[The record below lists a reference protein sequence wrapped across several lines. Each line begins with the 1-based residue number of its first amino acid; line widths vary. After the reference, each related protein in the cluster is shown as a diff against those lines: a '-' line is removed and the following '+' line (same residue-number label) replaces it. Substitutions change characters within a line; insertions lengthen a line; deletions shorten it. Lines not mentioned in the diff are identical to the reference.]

1 MIASIPGSLAHL
13 APLLVLGLW
22 SVLVLI
28 LVSLFR
34 KPGRE
39 VGYLAFF
46 GTFLSAM
53 SVLRLL
59 REGPGASL
67 FAGAVL
73 VDRFSLLFTLLF
85 LAAAGLAIL
94 TSIPMVERDGKGLGE
109 YYVLVLFSTLGMILM
124 ASSENLLTIF
134 IGLEILSIC
143 LYVLAGFTRESKKS
157 VESSLKYFLLG
168 AFSTA
173 FILYGVALLFGVTRS
188 IDLTN
193 IARAFAVPAEAS
205 VDPRAMLGMGLILVG
220 LAFKVGAVPFH
231 FWVPDVYQGSP
242 TPVAGFMAAG
252 TKAAAVATI
261 LRVFCTGFQ
270 GPGVE
275 ARWVPVLT
283 VLAILTM
290 TVGNVVALAQ
300 TNIKRMLAYSSVA
313 HAGYLLIGVVA
324 TSSMESRPAA
334 LSAIV
339 YYLGGYV
346 FMNLGAFGVA
356 SLLGKEAGEDGEE
369 AYSLHDGY
377 AGLARRRP
385 VLAALMAMFMLS
397 LTGIPPM
404 AGFLGKF
411 FLFRAAV
418 DGKFYL
424 LAVVGLLNSVIGA
437 FYYLRVVVQMY
448 MREPTATAP
457 GPSLT
462 TAEGISL
469 GVAAAATLYLG
480 LFPVWLLD
488 LTRSLL

>member
-1 MIASIPGSLAHL
+1 MIASIPENLAHL
-13 APLLVLGLW
+13 APLMILGVW
-22 SVLVLI
+22 AVLVLL

-39 VGYLAFF
+39 LGYLAFI
-46 GTFLSAM
+46 GTVLSGV

-59 REGPGASL
+59 QGGRAVSLLSGAL
-67 FAGAVL
+67 L

-85 LAAAGLAIL
+85 LITAGLTIL
-94 TSIPMVERDGKGLGE
+94 ASIPLVEKEGKGQGE
-109 YYVLVLFSTLGMILM
+109 YYVLVLCSTLGMILM
-124 ASSENLLTIF
+124 ASSENLLTLF
-134 IGLEILSIC
+134 LGLEILSIC
-143 LYVLAGFTRESKKS
+143 LYVLAGFTREREKS

-188 IDLTN
+188 IDLRG
-193 IARAFAVPAEAS
+193 ISRAFELPVEAG
-205 VDPRAMLGMGLILVG
+205 VDPRAMLGMGFILVG
-220 LAFKVGAVPFH
+220 LAFKVGAAPFH
-231 FWVPDVYQGSP
+231 FWIPDVYQGSP

-261 LRVFCTGFQ
+261 LRLFCTGFQ
-270 GPGVE
+270 GPRVE
-275 ARWVPVLT
+275 AGWVSALT
-283 VLAILTM
+283 LLALITM

-313 HAGYLLIGVVA
+313 HAGYLLVGVVV
-324 TSSMESRPAA
+324 TSSLESRQAA

-339 YYLGGYV
+339 YYMAGYI
-346 FMNLGAFGVA
+346 FMNLGAFGIAFLVGRGA
-356 SLLGKEAGEDGEE
+356 AEGEE
-369 AYSLHDGY
+369 GESLYAYS
-377 AGLARRRP
+377 GLAKSRP
-385 VLAALMAMFMLS
+385 ILAAAMALFMLS

-424 LAVVGLLNSVIGA
+424 LAVLGVLNSVVGA
-437 FYYLRVVVQMY
+437 FYYLRVVVHMY
-448 MREPTATAP
+448 MKEPAPSGP

-462 TAEGISL
+462 ATEGLSL
-469 GVAAAATLYLG
+469 GIASAATLYLG
-480 LFPVWLLD
+480 LFPGWLLEM
-488 LTRSLL
+488 TRSLL

>member
-1 MIASIPGSLAHL
+1 MIASVPAGLAHL
-13 APLLVLGLW
+13 APLVILAVW
-22 SVLVLI
+22 AAVVLI
-28 LVSLFR
+28 LVSIFR

-59 REGPGASL
+59 KEGPAVSL
-67 FAGAVL
+67 FAGALL

-85 LAAAGLAIL
+85 LSAGGLTIL

-109 YYVLVLFSTLGMILM
+109 YYVLVLCSVVGMILM
-124 ASSENLLTIF
+124 ASSESLLTLF

-143 LYVLAGFTRESKKS
+143 LYVLTGFTREHKKS

-173 FILYGVALLFGVTRS
+173 FILYGMALLFGVTRS
-188 IDLTN
+188 IELRSL
-193 IARAFAVPAEAS
+193 ARAFAVPADAA
-205 VDPRAMLGMGLILVG
+205 VDPRAMLGMGLLLVG
-220 LAFKVGAVPFH
+220 LAFKLGAVPFH
-231 FWVPDVYQGSP
+231 FWVPDVYEGSP

-252 TKAAAVATI
+252 TKAAAVAAI

-275 ARWVPVLT
+275 AGWVPILT
-283 VLAILTM
+283 VMAILTM

-313 HAGYLLIGVVA
+313 HAGYLLIGVVV
-324 TSSMESRPAA
+324 TSSMESRQAA

-339 YYLGGYV
+339 YYLAGYV
-346 FMNLGAFGVA
+346 FMNLGAFGVV
-356 SLLGKEAGEDGEE
+356 SLLGKEAGEAANSLYG
-369 AYSLHDGY
+369 YS
-377 AGLARRRP
+377 GLARRRP
-385 VLAALMAMFMLS
+385 VLAALMTLFMLS

-437 FYYLRVVVQMY
+437 FYYLRVVVHMY
-448 MREPTATAP
+448 MKESTTPSP
-457 GPSLT
+457 GPVLT
-462 TAEGISL
+462 AAEGISL
-469 GVAAAATLYLG
+469 GIASLATLYLG

-488 LTRSLL
+488 MARSLL

>member
-1 MIASIPGSLAHL
+1 MIASIPESLARL
-13 APLLVLGLW
+13 APLLILGVW
-22 SVLVLI
+22 SALVLI
-28 LVSLFR
+28 LVSIFR
-34 KPGRE
+34 KPGKE

-59 REGPGASL
+59 REGTAVSL
-67 FAGAVL
+67 FSGAFL

-85 LAAAGLAIL
+85 VSAAGLATL
-94 TSIPMVERDGKGLGE
+94 TSIPMVERDGKGMGE
-109 YYVLVLFSTLGMILM
+109 YYVLVLFSTMGMILM

-143 LYVLAGFTRESKKS
+143 LYVLAGFTRERKKS
-157 VESSLKYFLLG
+157 VEASLKYFLLG

-188 IDLTN
+188 IELRH
-193 IARAFAVPAEAS
+193 IARAFAVPAEAA
-205 VDPRAMLGMGLILVG
+205 VDPRAMIGMGLILVG
-220 LAFKVGAVPFH
+220 LAFKVGAAPFH

-242 TPVAGFMAAG
+242 TPVTGFMAAG
-252 TKAAAVATI
+252 TKAAAVAAI

-275 ARWVPVLT
+275 AGWVPALT
-283 VLAILTM
+283 VIAILTM

-313 HAGYLLIGVVA
+313 HAGYLLIGVVV
-324 TSSMESRPAA
+324 TSSMESRLAA

-339 YYLGGYV
+339 YYLAGYV

-356 SLLGKEAGEDGEE
+356 SLLGKEAGEDEEE
-369 AYSLHDGY
+369 AYSLHGY
-377 AGLARRRP
+377 SGLARRRP
-385 VLAALMAMFMLS
+385 VLAAMMAMFMLS

-448 MREPTATAP
+448 MKEPTATVP
-457 GPSLT
+457 GPT
-462 TAEGISL
+462 VTAAEGISL
-469 GVAAAATLYLG
+469 AVASFATLYLG

>member
-1 MIASIPGSLAHL
+1 MIASVPAGLAHL
-13 APLLVLGLW
+13 APLVILAVW
-22 SVLVLI
+22 AAVVLI
-28 LVSLFR
+28 LVSIFR

-46 GTFLSAM
+46 GIFLSAL
-53 SVLRLL
+53 SVLPLL
-59 REGPGASL
+59 KEGPAVSI
-67 FAGAVL
+67 FAGALL

-85 LAAAGLAIL
+85 LSAGGLTIL

-109 YYVLVLFSTLGMILM
+109 YYVLVLCSVMGMILM
-124 ASSENLLTIF
+124 ASTESLLTLF

-143 LYVLAGFTRESKKS
+143 LYVLAGFTREHSKS

-173 FILYGVALLFGVTRS
+173 LILYGVALLFGVTRS
-188 IDLTN
+188 IELRSL
-193 IARAFAVPAEAS
+193 ARAFAVPADAA
-205 VDPRAMLGMGLILVG
+205 VDPRAMLGMGLLLVG
-220 LAFKVGAVPFH
+220 LAFKLGAVPFH

-252 TKAAAVATI
+252 TKAAAVAAI

-275 ARWVPVLT
+275 AGWVPLLT

-313 HAGYLLIGVVA
+313 HAGYLLIGVVV
-324 TSSMESRPAA
+324 TSSMESRQAA
-334 LSAIV
+334 LSAIL
-339 YYLGGYV
+339 YYLAGYV
-346 FMNLGAFGVA
+346 FMSLGAFGVA

-369 AYSLHDGY
+369 ANSLYGYS
-377 AGLARRRP
+377 GLARRRP
-385 VLAALMAMFMLS
+385 VLSALMTLFMLS

-418 DGKFYL
+418 EGKFYL

-437 FYYLRVVVQMY
+437 FYYLRVVVHMY
-448 MREPTATAP
+448 MKESTTPSP
-457 GPSLT
+457 GPALT
-462 TAEGISL
+462 AAEGISL
-469 GVAAAATLYLG
+469 GVAALATLYLG

-488 LTRSLL
+488 LARSLL